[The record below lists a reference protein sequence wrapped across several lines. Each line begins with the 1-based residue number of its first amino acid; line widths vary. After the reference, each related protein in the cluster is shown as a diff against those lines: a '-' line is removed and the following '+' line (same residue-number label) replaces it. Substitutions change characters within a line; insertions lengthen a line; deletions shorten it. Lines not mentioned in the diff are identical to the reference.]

1 MGRDSCSVPVCRRV
15 TEMELALVVLL
26 RPFLYLLL
34 FAGVVYWVMKF
45 LWWLIPDGKVKTF
58 LFKRRDW

>member
-1 MGRDSCSVPVCRRV
+1 
-15 TEMELALVVLL
+15 MELALVVLL